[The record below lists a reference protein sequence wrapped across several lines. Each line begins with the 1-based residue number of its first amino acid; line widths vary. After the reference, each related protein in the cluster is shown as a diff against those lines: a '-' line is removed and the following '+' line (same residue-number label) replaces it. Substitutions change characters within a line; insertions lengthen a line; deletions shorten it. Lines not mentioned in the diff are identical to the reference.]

1 MSLQLYLSMKALM
14 NSYISLGLII
24 KCDCG
29 YYARVPCQGILNSS
43 RD

>member
-14 NSYISLGLII
+14 NFYISLGL
-24 KCDCG
+24 KCDSG
-29 YYARVPCQGILNSS
+29 YYARVPCQGILDSS